1 MHTHT
6 NAVIIAVLSPKPM
19 KVDLNYFSG
28 GWAQFFVREKLKELT
43 PSRYNELANVPTSGS
58 NSKVLPI
65 QYHLQPDSPARPRD

>member
-6 NAVIIAVLSPKPM
+6 NAVITALLSPKPM

-43 PSRYNELANVPTSGS
+43 PSRYNEL
-58 NSKVLPI
+58 
-65 QYHLQPDSPARPRD
+65 